1 MTSVLNEIDFE
12 ANFLADN
19 YINLESP
26 ARDDLIYDSTL
37 FNRTFPADN
46 STSSLAILQLNIRS
60 LPRNGNCLVAFLETL
75 GRKFDI
81 ICLNETW
88 LNENRFIE
96 DLFPNYNAYHSMRPS
111 QMPPG
116 GGVSIY
122 ISKTLSASLIHE
134 HTLNQSHIESVF
146 VNIILSGNR
155 SLIVG
160 SCYRRPDSTNAH
172 DFILTLNRIIHALD
186 PTPIKIIGGD
196 FNFNFFNINEDTTT
210 SSFVDTMLSSGLLH
224 SITKPTREVGNS
236 ISLLDNIFVSNYIPF
251 TSGTLFWDISDHYP
265 VFTILDEIL
274 RNEHQTETI
283 RFRLLKDDNIDN
295 FVHELSEHDFL
306 DVLDCTDI
314 DEAIDLFDLKV
325 TELLNRHCPIIT
337 KQITW
342 KDRAKPWV
350 NSHLKHLIKK
360 RHSYFNK
367 LKRNRVTPEFYRFF
381 RNYVNK
387 KLTDSKL
394 EFFSRQLNQVKGNM
408 KRTWNII
415 NGLLKPCTNRKM
427 PNIRSLLINN
437 QQIFGNDQISNSL
450 NQHFSTIGSTISN
463 SFPGTSNR
471 ASPSRTIPNSLFFRP
486 CTAND
491 VDSII
496 RRMKNSSNNIDS
508 YSPKILKLISNIVSP
523 IIASLINKS
532 LLSGYFP
539 NKFKVA
545 RVVALHK
552 GGSKEELGNYR
563 PISLLPT
570 LSKVFERF
578 VYNQL
583 YEFLEKFN
591 ILTPKQFGFRKGKS
605 TVQAVMDQLKFVYDN
620 LDLGNTVVSIFMD
633 FSKAFDCL
641 DHTILLYKL
650 SCYGIRGLALN
661 WFESYLSDRLQY
673 TNVNNCNSPLAPV
686 THGVPQGSILGPLLF
701 LLFINDLPTANDFFE
716 PTLFA
721 DDSTLTCAFDNSNE
735 TLIKHKLES
744 ELNIIHQ
751 WLSANKI
758 QVNYSKS
765 KFMIFSYGKTYN
777 LEELAFGN
785 SSISVASEMKFLGI
799 TIDRNL
805 NFKSHTAMISS
816 KISKAT
822 GILFRLNN
830 ILPQSALKSLYDAL
844 VVPHLLYGLE
854 IWYSTLQC
862 NQDRIFKLQKK
873 SIRAIRNLGYN
884 EHTSSHF
891 QILGSLKLDDLYKLR
906 LLTFMYINKN
916 LFATNSDIHPHLTR
930 HRNDMLLPHFRRAR
944 SQSSWMYQG
953 ATLWNNLPA
962 NLKALN
968 TVGIFKSNIKLL
980 ALNNY

>member
-1 MTSVLNEIDFE
+1 MTNILSEIDFE

-19 YINLESP
+19 YTNLEFP
-26 ARDDLIYDSTL
+26 ARDDLIYDSIL
-37 FNRTFPADN
+37 FNRTFPTNN

-60 LPRNGNCLVAFLETL
+60 LPRNGNCLVAYLETL

-96 DLFPNYNAYHSMRPS
+96 DLFPNYNAYHSMRP
-111 QMPPG
+111 PHVALG

-122 ISKTLSASLIHE
+122 VSKTLSSSMINE
-134 HTLNQSHIESVF
+134 HTLNQAHIESVF
-146 VNIILSGNR
+146 VNIILNDNR
-155 SLIVG
+155 SLAVG
-160 SCYRRPDSTNAH
+160 SCYRRPDPSNAH
-172 DFILTLNRIIHALD
+172 DFIATLNRIIHALD
-186 PTPIKIIGGD
+186 PNTIKIIGGD
-196 FNFNFFNINEDTTT
+196 FNFNFFNINEDATI

-224 SITKPTREVGNS
+224 TITKPTRDIGSS

-265 VFTILDEIL
+265 VFTLLDGILN
-274 RNEHQTETI
+274 NEHQTETI
-283 RFRLLKDDNIDN
+283 RFRLLKDDNLDSFLREISTYN
-295 FVHELSEHDFL
+295 FD

-314 DEAIDLFDLKV
+314 DDAIDLFDLKI
-325 TELLNRHCPIIT
+325 TELLNQHCPIIT

-350 NSHLKHLIKK
+350 NSHLKYLIEK
-360 RHSYFNK
+360 RHNYHK
-367 LKRNRVTPEFYRFF
+367 LLKRNRVTPEFYRNF

-394 EFFSRQLNQVKGNM
+394 EFFSRQLNQAKGNM

-415 NGLLKPCTNRKM
+415 NGLIKPNKNHKM
-427 PNIRSLLINN
+427 PNIKSLLINN
-437 QQIFGNDQISNSL
+437 QQIFDSEMICNSL

-463 SFPGTSNR
+463 SFPGTSSR
-471 ASPSRTIPNSLFFRP
+471 ASITQTPRNSFFFRP
-486 CTAND
+486 CTPND

-496 RRMKNSSNNIDS
+496 KRMKNSSSNIDS
-508 YSPKILKLISNIVSP
+508 YSPMILKVISDIVSP
-523 IIASLINKS
+523 VIASLINKS
-532 LLSGYFP
+532 LQLGYFP
-539 NKFKVA
+539 KKFKLA
-545 RVVALHK
+545 RVIALHK
-552 GGSKEELGNYR
+552 GGPKDELSNYR

-570 LSKVFERF
+570 LSKIFERF

-583 YEFLEKFN
+583 YYFLEKFN

-641 DHTILLYKL
+641 DHTILLEKL
-650 SCYGIRGLALN
+650 SSYGIRGLALN

-673 TNVNNCNSPLAPV
+673 TNVNNCNSSLASV

-701 LLFINDLPTANDFFE
+701 LLFINDLPASNDFFE

-721 DDSTLTCAFDNSNE
+721 DDSTLTCAFDTSNE
-735 TLIKHKLES
+735 TIIKHKLES
-744 ELNIIHQ
+744 ELKIIHQ

-777 LEELAFGN
+777 LEQLAFGN

-830 ILPQSALKSLYDAL
+830 ILPQTSLKSLYDAL
-844 VVPHLLYGLE
+844 IVPHMLYGLE
-854 IWYSTLQC
+854 IWYSTLQS
-862 NQDRIFKLQKK
+862 NKDRIFKLQKK
-873 SIRAIRNLGYN
+873 SIRAIQNLRYN

-906 LLTFMYINKN
+906 LLTFMYINQN
-916 LFATNSDIHPHLTR
+916 LFATNSDIHLHLTR
-930 HRNDMLLPHFRRAR
+930 HRNDIVLPRFRRAR
-944 SQSSWMYQG
+944 TQSSWMYQG
-953 ATLWNNLPA
+953 ATLWNNLPG
-962 NLKALN
+962 NLKTLN
-968 TVGIFKSNIKLL
+968 TVGIFKSNIKQL

>member
-1 MTSVLNEIDFE
+1 MYITLLCVNFLLFSLVNIFVFLFVILNLYFQSMANILSEIDFE

-19 YINLESP
+19 YTNLEFP
-26 ARDDLIYDSTL
+26 ARDDLIYDSIL
-37 FNRTFPADN
+37 FNRTFPTDN

-60 LPRNGNCLVAFLETL
+60 LPRNGNCLVAYLETL

-96 DLFPNYNAYHSMRPS
+96 DLFPNYNAYHSMRP
-111 QMPPG
+111 PHTALG

-122 ISKTLSASLIHE
+122 VSKTLSSSMINE
-134 HTLNQSHIESVF
+134 HTLNQAHIESVF
-146 VNIILSGNR
+146 VNIILNDNR
-155 SLIVG
+155 SLAVG
-160 SCYRRPDSTNAH
+160 SCYRRPDPSNAH
-172 DFILTLNRIIHALD
+172 DFIATLNRIVHALD
-186 PTPIKIIGGD
+186 PNTIKIIGGD
-196 FNFNFFNINEDTTT
+196 FNFNLFNINEDATI

-224 SITKPTREVGNS
+224 TITKPTRDIGSS

-265 VFTILDEIL
+265 VFTLLDGILH
-274 RNEHQTETI
+274 NEHQTETI
-283 RFRLLKDDNIDN
+283 RFRLLKEDNLDSFLREI
-295 FVHELSEHDFL
+295 STYDFN

-314 DEAIDLFDLKV
+314 DDAIDLFDLKI
-325 TELLNRHCPIIT
+325 TEVLNQHCPIIT

-350 NSHLKHLIKK
+350 NSHLKYLIEK
-360 RHSYFNK
+360 RHNYHK
-367 LKRNRVTPEFYRFF
+367 LLKRNRVTPEFYRNF

-394 EFFSRQLNQVKGNM
+394 EFFSRQLNQAKGNM

-415 NGLLKPCTNRKM
+415 NGLIKPNKNHKM
-427 PNIRSLLINN
+427 PNIKSLLINN
-437 QQIFGNDQISNSL
+437 QQIFDSELICNSL

-463 SFPGTSNR
+463 SFPGTSSR
-471 ASPSRTIPNSLFFRP
+471 ASITQTPRNSFFFRP
-486 CTAND
+486 CTPND

-496 RRMKNSSNNIDS
+496 KRMKNSSSNIDS
-508 YSPKILKLISNIVSP
+508 YSPMILKVISDIVSP
-523 IIASLINKS
+523 VIASLINKS
-532 LLSGYFP
+532 LQLGYFP
-539 NKFKVA
+539 KKFKLA
-545 RVVALHK
+545 RVIALHK
-552 GGSKEELGNYR
+552 GGPKDELSNYR

-570 LSKVFERF
+570 LSKIFERF
-578 VYNQL
+578 VYDQL
-583 YEFLEKFN
+583 YYFLEKFN

-641 DHTILLYKL
+641 DHTILLEKL
-650 SCYGIRGLALN
+650 SSYGIRGLALK

-673 TNVNNCNSPLAPV
+673 TNVNNYNSSLASV

-701 LLFINDLPTANDFFE
+701 LLFINDLPASNDFFE

-721 DDSTLTCAFDNSNE
+721 DDSTLTCAFDTSNE
-735 TLIKHKLES
+735 TIIKHKLES
-744 ELNIIHQ
+744 ELKIIHQ

-765 KFMIFSYGKTYN
+765 KFMIFSYGKTYD
-777 LEELAFGN
+777 LEQLAFGN

-830 ILPQSALKSLYDAL
+830 ILPQTSLKSLYDAL
-844 VVPHLLYGLE
+844 IVPHMLYGLE
-854 IWYSTLQC
+854 IGTLPL
-862 NQDRIFKLQKK
+862 NATWTEFLNFR
-873 SIRAIRNLGYN
+873 RNPLRRLKILDIMNPKVLASKY
-884 EHTSSHF
+884 
-891 QILGSLKLDDLYKLR
+891 LGSLKLADLYKWR
-906 LLTFMYINKN
+906 LLTFMYISKYS
-916 LFATNSDIHPHLTR
+916 FAINSDVHPI
-930 HRNDMLLPHFRRAR
+930 LPDTEMTWYFDG
-944 SQSSWMYQG
+944 S
-953 ATLWNNLPA
+953 
-962 NLKALN
+962 
-968 TVGIFKSNIKLL
+968 
-980 ALNNY
+980 

>member
-1 MTSVLNEIDFE
+1 MTNILNEIDFE

-19 YINLESP
+19 YTHLEFP
-26 ARDDLIYDSTL
+26 TRDDLIYDSAL
-37 FNRTFPADN
+37 FNHTFPADN
-46 STSSLAILQLNIRS
+46 PTSSLAILQLNIRS
-60 LPRNGNCLVAFLETL
+60 LPRNGNCLVAYLETL

-96 DLFPNYNAYHSMRPS
+96 DLFPNYNAYHSMRPP
-111 QMPPG
+111 QMAPG

-122 ISKTLSASLIHE
+122 ISKALSSSLIQE
-134 HTLNQSHIESVF
+134 HTINQSHIESVF
-146 VNIILSGNR
+146 VNITLSGNR
-155 SLIVG
+155 SLVVG
-160 SCYRRPDSTNAH
+160 SCYRRPDSANAH
-172 DFILTLNRIIHALD
+172 DFISTLNRIIHALG
-186 PTPIKIIGGD
+186 PSPIKIIGGD
-196 FNFNFFNINEDTTT
+196 FNFNFFNINEDYTV
-210 SSFVDTMLSSGLLH
+210 SSFVDTMLSAGLLH
-224 SITKPTREVGNS
+224 SITKPTRDVGNS
-236 ISLLDNIFVSNYIPF
+236 VSLLDNIFVSNYIPF

-265 VFTILDEIL
+265 VFTFLNDIL
-274 RNEHQTETI
+274 RNEHQVETI

-295 FVHELSEHDFL
+295 FVRELSDHDFT

-325 TELLNRHCPIIT
+325 TELLNQHCPIIT

-342 KDRAKPWV
+342 KDRSKPWV
-350 NSHLKHLIKK
+350 NSHLKHLIEK
-360 RHSYFNK
+360 RHHYYEK
-367 LKRNRVTPEFYRFF
+367 LKRNRVTPEFYRIF
-381 RNYVNK
+381 RNYVSK

-415 NGLLKPCTNRKM
+415 NGLIKPNKNRKI
-427 PNIRSLLINN
+427 PNIKSLLINN
-437 QQIFGNDQISNSL
+437 QQIFGNDQICNSL
-450 NQHFSTIGSTISN
+450 NQHFSTIGSSISN
-463 SFPGTSNR
+463 SFSGTYNR
-471 ASPSRTIPNSLFFRP
+471 SPPSSTLRNSFFFRP
-486 CTAND
+486 CTTND

-496 RRMKNSSNNIDS
+496 KQMKNSSGNIDS
-508 YSPKILKLISNIVSP
+508 YSPKILKVITDIVSP
-523 IIASLINKS
+523 VIASLINKS
-532 LLSGYFP
+532 LLLGYFP
-539 NKFKVA
+539 KKFKLA
-545 RVVALHK
+545 RVIALHK

-583 YEFLEKFN
+583 YDFLEKFN

-605 TVQAVMDQLKFVYDN
+605 TIQAVMDQLKFVYDN

-641 DHTILLYKL
+641 DHTILLEKL
-650 SCYGIRGLALN
+650 SWYGIRGLALN
-661 WFESYLSDRLQY
+661 WFKSYLSDRLQY
-673 TNVNNCNSPLAPV
+673 TNVNNCNSSLAHV

-701 LLFINDLPTANDFFE
+701 LIFINDLPNVNNFFE

-735 TLIKHKLES
+735 ALIKQKLES
-744 ELNIIHQ
+744 ELNTIHQ

-777 LEELAFGN
+777 LEELAFGS
-785 SSISVASEMKFLGI
+785 SSISVTSEMKFLGI
-799 TIDRNL
+799 IIDRNL
-805 NFKSHTAMISS
+805 NFKSHTALIST

-830 ILPQSALKSLYDAL
+830 ILPQPALKSLYDAL
-844 VVPHLLYGLE
+844 IVPHMLYGLE
-854 IWYSTLQC
+854 IWYSALQC
-862 NQDRIFKLQKK
+862 NKDRVFKLQKK
-873 SIRAIRNLGYN
+873 SIRAIQNLRYN
-884 EHTSSHF
+884 DHTSSHF
-891 QILGSLKLDDLYKLR
+891 QMLGSLKLDDLYKLR
-906 LLTFMYINKN
+906 ILTFMYNNKN
-916 LFATNSDIHPHLTR
+916 LFSTNSDIHPHLTR
-930 HRNDMLLPHFRRAR
+930 HRNDIVLPRYRRAR

-953 ATLWNNLPA
+953 AIIWNNLTG

-968 TVGIFKSNIKLL
+968 TIGIFKSNIKRL
-980 ALNNY
+980 ALDNY